1 MDLDLA
7 RVRSFVAVAE
17 LRHFGRAA
25 EQLAISQQALSKRLA
40 RLEDELGVALVDRG
54 GKGGRGVA
62 PTEAG
67 ARFLEPARRALAAAD
82 LAVDALR
89 QARPGVRLDVWGH
102 LYAPMRT
109 LARVIEAAPGLD
121 LEPGAGRDL
130 PTVAAAILR
139 GDVDAGFGR
148 VHPMP
153 GGTPHGLTHRLV
165 RLEPVDAVVGIGH
178 PLAGADALRPSD
190 LRNSVLWCPAAV
202 DRLDF
207 LKRFADTFG
216 ITEWATGPNLGLEH
230 FVDRLRTDPTCFA
243 LLPADHALPAAARAV
258 RSIPLVE
265 PTPLYAWSLLWNAD
279 RPHPQLA
286 DLLREFGRIGA
297 RERWLDHDPTR
308 DWLPDAD
315 HTRLT
320 D

>member
-40 RLEDELGVALVDRG
+40 RLEAELGVALVDRG
-54 GKGGRGVA
+54 GKSGRGVGL
-62 PTEAG
+62 TEAG
-67 ARFLEPARRALAAAD
+67 ARFLEPARRVLAAAD
-82 LAVDALR
+82 LAVGALGKI
-89 QARPGVRLDVWGH
+89 RPVLRLDVWGH

-109 LARVIEAAPGLD
+109 LARVIDAAPGPD

-130 PTVAAAILR
+130 PTVAAAIAR

-148 VHPMP
+148 VHALPIGAP
-153 GGTPHGLTHRLV
+153 RGLTHRPV
-165 RLEPVDAVVGIGH
+165 RLEPVDAVLGIDH
-178 PLAGADALRPSD
+178 PLAGADELRPSE
-190 LRNSVLWCPAAV
+190 LRGSVLWCPAAV

-207 LKRFADTFG
+207 LQRFADAFG

-230 FVDRLRTDPTCFA
+230 FVDRLRSDPTCFT
-243 LLPADHALPAAARAV
+243 LLPADRPLPAGARGV
-258 RSIPLVE
+258 RSIPLVG

-279 RPHPQLA
+279 RPHPRLP
-286 DLLREFGRIGA
+286 DLLRAFARIGA

-308 DWLPDAD
+308 DWLPDPEHA
-315 HTRLT
+315 RLT